1 MTEPIVYVST
11 LRIKQGRFADYLR
24 FSAELVKIVDRNE
37 PRVTAFL
44 AFANEE
50 MTEITNVHVF
60 PDTETLDHHM
70 SVLAEKM
77 GLLPDDL
84 RGVTRFLEPVA
95 VAVYGRPGGEAAR
108 MDKALADSG
117 VRFTGKQRYVGG
129 FTRQP

>member
-11 LRIKQGRFADYLR
+11 LRIKQGKFADYLR
-24 FSAELVKIVDRNE
+24 FHAELVKIVDENE

-50 MTEITNVHVF
+50 MSEITNVHVF
-60 PDTETLDHHM
+60 PDIETLDHHM

-95 VAVYGRPGGEAAR
+95 VAVYGIPGGEAAR

-117 VRFTGKQRYVGG
+117 VQFTGKQRYVGG